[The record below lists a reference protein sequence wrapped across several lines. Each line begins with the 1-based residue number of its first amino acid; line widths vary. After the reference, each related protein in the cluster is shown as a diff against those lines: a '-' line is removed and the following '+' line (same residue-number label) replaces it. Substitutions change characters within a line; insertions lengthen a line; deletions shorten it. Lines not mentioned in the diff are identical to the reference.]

1 MSLISVDFRSRT
13 PIFEQI
19 VGCVEE
25 LVLRGIMR
33 PDEQLPSV
41 RSLASELGIN
51 PNTIQKAYAELENRG
66 IIYSLNARGSF
77 VSSEIGELRERSQAK
92 LLKTVKENFQEALKL
107 KISKSDIEALL
118 NEVWGDKDDTNS

>member
-1 MSLISVDFRSRT
+1 MSLISVDLRSRT

-19 VGCVEE
+19 VTCVEE
-25 LVLRGIMR
+25 LVLRGIMK

-77 VSSEIGELRERSQAK
+77 VSSEIGELRERSRAQ
-92 LLKTVKENFQEALKL
+92 LLKTVRENLREAMKR

>member
-1 MSLISVDFRSRT
+1 MSLISVDLRSRT

-19 VGCVEE
+19 VACVEE
-25 LVLRGIMR
+25 LVLRGIMK

-77 VSSEIGELRERSQAK
+77 VSSEIGELRERSRAQ
-92 LLKTVKENFQEALKL
+92 LLKTVKENFQEAIKR

>member
-1 MSLISVDFRSRT
+1 MSLISVDLRSRT

-19 VGCVEE
+19 VACVEE
-25 LVLRGIMR
+25 LVLRGIMK

-77 VSSEIGELRERSQAK
+77 VSSEIGELRERSRAQ
-92 LLKTVKENFQEALKL
+92 LLKTVKENFQEALKR

>member
-1 MSLISVDFRSRT
+1 MSLISVDLRSRT

-19 VGCVEE
+19 VACVEE
-25 LVLRGIMR
+25 LVLRGIMKS
-33 PDEQLPSV
+33 DEQLPSV

-77 VSSEIGELRERSQAK
+77 VSSEIGELRERSRAQ
-92 LLKTVKENFQEALKL
+92 LLKTVKENFQEAIKR

>member
-1 MSLISVDFRSRT
+1 MSLISVDLRSRT

-19 VGCVEE
+19 VSCVEA
-25 LVLRGIMR
+25 LVLRGLMK

-77 VSSEIGELRERSQAK
+77 VSSEIGELRERSKAQLMKSIKEQFQTAEK
-92 LLKTVKENFQEALKL
+92 LR
-107 KISKSDIEALL
+107 ISKSDVEALL
-118 NEVWGDKDDTNS
+118 NEVWGDNDDKNS

>member
-1 MSLISVDFRSRT
+1 MSLISVDLRSRT

-19 VGCVEE
+19 VACVEE
-25 LVLRGIMR
+25 LVLRGIMK

-77 VSSEIGELRERSQAK
+77 VSSEIGELRERSRAQ
-92 LLKTVKENFQEALKL
+92 LLKTVRENLQEAMKR